1 MLYQFLLYN
10 NVSQPYVYLSPFPP
24 ESPSRPSRSSQST
37 ELSFLSYTTGSSQ
50 LSALHVVVYI
60 CQFIQPSPSLLC
72 PQIHSL
78 CWCLCSCPAGSFLM
92 FLDFNDIRNP
102 SFSLQVTLGKTQL
115 RPKLCSL
122 GFVKYLMAASF
133 SSVQSLVCLYQIKGF
148 IISLS

>member
-37 ELSFLSYTTGSSQ
+37 ELSFLGYTTGSYQ

-72 PQIHSL
+72 PHIHSL
-78 CWCLCSCPAGSFLM
+78 CLCLCSCPAGSFLM
-92 FLDFNDIRNP
+92 SLDFNDIRTP

-115 RPKLCSL
+115 RPKLCCL

-133 SSVQSLVCLYQIKGF
+133 SSVQSLVQF
-148 IISLS
+148 IVIRSKVL